1 MTRSPQRL
9 GGQASDCALGEK
21 HPRLLMK
28 CRELLSERR
37 VALGMSSVGDDTES
51 AARAFAALIVA
62 TAGSE
67 GRAVVAVDGRMEL
80 RIPRHIRR
88 LKLHRLMDLPAAHAN

>member
-1 MTRSPQRL
+1 MTRFPQRL

-21 HPRLLMK
+21 HPRLLKK
-28 CRELLSERR
+28 CRELLSE
-37 VALGMSSVGDDTES
+37 TES
-51 AARAFAALIVA
+51 LSACPLSATTRNAGSALAALIVA

-67 GRAVVAVDGRMEL
+67 GRAVIAVDGRIEL

-88 LKLHRLMDLPAAHAN
+88 LKLHRLMGLPAAHAN